1 MILYVTLSMLTESD
15 VEKLLVISDCLIMTL
30 LSVANRFSDSSES
43 LYDVTIAL
51 SIVISTDDDSKEP
64 NSVSYSPVTNL
75 LMTTCL
81 GISPKAVK
89 ADAIE
94 DAIVVDRLMI

>member
-1 MILYVTLSMLTESD
+1 MNKVTVFLPMRKGSQRIKNKNIRDFSGIKGGLSFIKISQLLKVES
-15 VEKLLVISDCLIMTL
+15 IS
-30 LSVANRFSDSSES
+30 R
-43 LYDVTIAL
+43 
-51 SIVISTDDDSKEP
+51 IVISTDDELKEP